1 MEGFSFLLQPG
12 DASDTSVIDTWL
24 RSQEKPT
31 PSCATPSCAA
41 SEMSDVSDE
50 EPELPSAHKSW
61 VPTPYFAQ
69 LSGYNRLHVA
79 MHAINEVCLMLWRM
93 HAYFRYL
100 PMLSTWKRRK
110 HGMYDV
116 SETKGR
122 HGWSFL
128 TTGAG
133 NISSPIRSQHA
144 DPEKGSGYN
153 RFYLVAQCYR

>member
-1 MEGFSFLLQPG
+1 MEALSAFLQLGNAP
-12 DASDTSVIDTWL
+12 DTLAIDTLL
-24 RSQEKPT
+24 RPQEKPT
-31 PSCATPSCAA
+31 PSCAA
-41 SEMSDVSDE
+41 SELSDVSDE
-50 EPELPSAHKSW
+50 EPLSAHKSW

-69 LSGYNRLHVA
+69 RSGYNRLHVA

-110 HGMYDV
+110 HGMYNV

-122 HGWSFL
+122 HGWIFL

-133 NISSPIRSQHA
+133 NISSPMRLHYV